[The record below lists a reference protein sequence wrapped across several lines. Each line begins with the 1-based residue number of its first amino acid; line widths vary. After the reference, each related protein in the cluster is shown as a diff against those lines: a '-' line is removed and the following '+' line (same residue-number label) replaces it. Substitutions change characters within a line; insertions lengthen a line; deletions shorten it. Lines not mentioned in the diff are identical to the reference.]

1 MYTIKH
7 VNGLNLHHTQCLGSP
22 LYLLL
27 LAYVIHKNTVTLLV
41 LLYLHIVTISS
52 HLLTEWVNHNNDYF
66 FFLIYLYTQ
75 HRIVSRLLL
84 SCCNRLRC
92 KYVDV
97 RCNYVGCV
105 DYCFHRCTNV

>member
-52 HLLTEWVNHNNDYF
+52 HLLTEWVNHNNN
-66 FFLIYLYTQ
+66 FFLYMCSDTELY
-75 HRIVSRLLL
+75 HV
-84 SCCNRLRC
+84 CCYHVVIDCAVNM
-92 KYVDV
+92 
-97 RCNYVGCV
+97 
-105 DYCFHRCTNV
+105 

>member
-66 FFLIYLYTQ
+66 FFIYIYIHNTELY
-75 HRIVSRLLL
+75 HV
-84 SCCNRLRC
+84 CCYHVVIDCAVNM
-92 KYVDV
+92 
-97 RCNYVGCV
+97 
-105 DYCFHRCTNV
+105 

>member
-52 HLLTEWVNHNNDYF
+52 HLLIEWVNHNND
-66 FFLIYLYTQ
+66 FFLKNIFIYTTQ
-75 HRIVSRLLL
+75 NCITFVAIML
-84 SCCNRLRC
+84 
-92 KYVDV
+92 
-97 RCNYVGCV
+97 
-105 DYCFHRCTNV
+105 